1 VDGPDHHSIQNH
13 PVSLWAQTEASE
25 RRVCYSSGVDK
36 LLKFFALEKVD
47 EAQRIVYGVVA
58 EEAVDTDGEI
68 WDYETGKP
76 LYQATA
82 EKIGKASD
90 GENIMPLREMHQLKA
105 VGAGKSMEFDDAA
118 KKVRMSFK
126 VVDDTTWKKVC
137 EKVLLGFSHGG
148 KYLRKWSE
156 HGKNY
161 YTSLP
166 GEVSLVDHPSMPG
179 AFIEYVKVDGSKEL
193 FKTQGRCELT
203 PEDLKNL
210 IDGISDSL
218 STRLAKTIKEKTESV
233 EYSATGATMKPEEI
247 KKCAAALGITEE
259 EFTKKYLEG
268 DLAKGAKGMAALHSH
283 LETAMA
289 HHEAMSKAHD
299 AMGAMHDKMGTH
311 LGKCM
316 KSAKDVMGSE
326 SESEKAFKAA
336 IDELKAAAAPAAP
349 KPDTKN
355 AELDAV
361 VKAAVDAA
369 TKDLMEKVKKLEEA
383 PAPSG
388 VHLFSV
394 EREGAVKKALEA
406 SDPLP
411 V

>member
-1 VDGPDHHSIQNH
+1 M
-13 PVSLWAQTEASE
+13 A
-25 RRVCYSSGVDK
+25 
-36 LLKFFALEKVD
+36 
-47 EAQRIVYGVVA
+47 
-58 EEAVDTDGEI
+58 
-68 WDYETGKP
+68 
-76 LYQATA
+76 
-82 EKIGKASD
+82 
-90 GENIMPLREMHQLKA
+90 
-105 VGAGKSMEFDDAA
+105 
-118 KKVRMSFK
+118 FK
-126 VVDDTTWKKVC
+126 VVDDSAWNKVT
-137 EKVLLGFSHGG
+137 EKVLLGFSQGG
-148 KYLRKWSE
+148 RYIKRWKE
-156 HGKNY
+156 NGHDF
-161 YTSLP
+161 YTAQP
-166 GEVSLVDHPSMPG
+166 GEVSLVDNPCLPG
-179 AFIEYVKVDGSKEL
+179 AFIEYAKADGTVEL
-193 FKTQGRCELT
+193 FKTAGPTELSAA
-203 PEDLKNL
+203 DLQTL

-259 EFTKKYLEG
+259 EFTKKFGEG

-283 LETAMA
+283 LETAMT

-316 KSAKDVMGSE
+316 KAAKDVMGSE
-326 SESEKAFKAA
+326 SESEKAFKSLM
-336 IDELKAAAAPAAP
+336 DELKAAAAPAAP

-355 AELDAV
+355 VDLDVV

-369 TKDLMEKVKKLEEA
+369 TKDLMEKVKKLADA

-388 VHLFSV
+388 IHLFSV
-394 EREGAVKKALEA
+394 NRESEVKKALEA